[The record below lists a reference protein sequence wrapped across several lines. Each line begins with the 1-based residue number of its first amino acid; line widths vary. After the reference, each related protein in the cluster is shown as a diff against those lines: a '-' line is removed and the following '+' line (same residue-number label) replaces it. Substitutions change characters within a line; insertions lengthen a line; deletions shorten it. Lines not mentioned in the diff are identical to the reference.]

1 MSLRTTST
9 TRPCTVIWC
18 FSVLI
23 LILHEFKN
31 LIRQSLF
38 VQDLLDR
45 IADFSLLDPVATP
58 SILFRVLDCSI
69 QVNGELLII
78 SKIIIERPLGT
89 SIQRFGIGCPAGRVL
104 HLPGEFNNSRQVLLI
119 FLCLML
125 TLLDQEIEEFRHL
138 FVVRWVGWTL
148 VNDHL

>member
-31 LIRQSLF
+31 LIRQGLIWHD
-38 VQDLLDR
+38 VADR
-45 IADFSLLDPVATP
+45 IADFSFLDSVATP
-58 SILFRVLDCSI
+58 SILFGVLDCSI
-69 QVNGELLII
+69 QADGELLII
-78 SKIIIERPLGT
+78 SKIIIQRPLGT
-89 SIQRFGIGCPAGRVL
+89 SIQRFWIGCPAGRVL
-104 HLPGEFNNSRQVLLI
+104 HLPGKFNDSRQIVLV

-125 TLLDQEIEEFRHL
+125 TLLDQAIEEF
-138 FVVRWVGWTL
+138 
-148 VNDHL
+148 